1 MTLNLARP
9 CCHQDLTQY
18 RHKVVRDLVWS
29 LFSRDLIDCGAQ
41 GWPCPEEDWLCQV
54 LVEILPALAALDED
68 PAPLLGELAA
78 ARSGRLGE
86 SFERLVAYGLQLHP
100 DVELIARN
108 QPIHDSNGTVG
119 EFDLLL
125 RIAGA
130 DQLLAIETSVK
141 FYLGPR
147 DGDRDPARW
156 IGPNPEDRLDN
167 RLERL
172 QRQLALCDHPAT
184 RAWLRARGL
193 PDCEARALVRGRL
206 FHHRSHWREA
216 PPPEG
221 LAEDPLR
228 GWWLAHHEL
237 AEWME
242 PEVQWVV
249 LDRSDWLSPLCCNDH
264 LQPLDA
270 GALQRLT
277 GSRLFRRPVCLAE
290 IVDGQ
295 ERSRGFVLPDGM
307 KEKLQ

>member
-29 LFSRDLIDCGAQ
+29 LFSRDLLDCAQ
-41 GWPCPEEDWLCQV
+41 DDAPCLEEDWLCQV
-54 LVEILPALAALDED
+54 LVELLPALATLDED
-68 PAPLLGELAA
+68 PAPLIEDLAS
-78 ARSGRLGE
+78 ARSRRLGE
-86 SFERLVAYGLQLHP
+86 SFERLVAYGLLLHP
-100 DVELIARN
+100 DIEEISRN
-108 QPIHDSNGTVG
+108 QPIREGNETVG
-119 EFDLLL
+119 ELDLLL
-125 RIAGA
+125 RVRGRTR
-130 DQLLAIETSVK
+130 LLGIETSVK

-156 IGPNPEDRLDN
+156 IGPNPEDRLDS

-184 RAWLRARGL
+184 RAWLQAQGL

-206 FHHRSHWREA
+206 FHHRSHWRQA

-221 LAEDPLR
+221 IAEDHLR

-237 AEWME
+237 AAWLA
-242 PEVQWVV
+242 PEMQWVV
-249 LDRSDWLSPLCCNDH
+249 LDRSDWLAPLCSNDQ

-270 GALQRLT
+270 AALRRLVD
-277 GSRLFRRPVCLAE
+277 SRLFQQPVCLAE

-295 ERSRGFVLPDGM
+295 EHSRGFVLPEGM
-307 KEKLQ
+307 DREL